1 VSLQSVRDVMK
12 LSGKLEPRLFQVGI
26 IRSGGAFFA
35 LSRLCAAF
43 FWFWRHDCIPWPQVN
58 AVWCSSVP
66 GAPLKLFGEVRA

>member
-43 FWFWRHDCIPWPQVN
+43 F
-58 AVWCSSVP
+58 
-66 GAPLKLFGEVRA
+66 